1 MDCATVCV
9 GVDEFCTVLSRSL
22 PKARKPHKCHECK
35 ELIEPGERYE
45 RVSTLYDGN
54 FDEHKTC
61 LGCISIR
68 DEFFKDGYFYCG
80 IIEAFEEHV
89 RECSGI
95 ISESAIARLNA
106 GGRAKVSDIIHEY
119 WARYEDEEDD

>member
-9 GVDEFCTVLSRSL
+9 GVDECCLELSRSL

-35 ELIEPGERYE
+35 DWIQAGERYE
-45 RVSTLYDGN
+45 RVSTLYDGD

-61 LGCISIR
+61 LGCVSIR
-68 DEFFKDGYFYCG
+68 NEFFKDGYFYEQ

-89 RECSGI
+89 SECSGI
-95 ISESAIARLNA
+95 ISESAISRLNA
-106 GGRAKVSDIIHEY
+106 RGRAKVSDMLHEY
-119 WARYEDEEDD
+119 WARYEEDEE